1 MSLPEGFFL
10 LIMSDTLLSSMKAED
25 SQAVP
30 MVQLNNMRECFI
42 VLR

>member
-10 LIMSDTLLSSMKAED
+10 LIMSDTLQSSMKAED

-30 MVQLNNMRECFI
+30 TVLLNNTWDSFI